1 MLACAASMAL
11 PACDLGSLGG
21 GIDWTGPN
29 YVCNG
34 YLLGLTADRPATLEM
49 RVGEQ
54 FEIVVQ
60 SGIPAQAGPQ
70 HKECPPRDLPRFFP
84 TIEWYYATASTP
96 FEVVG
101 VDGPTGLLPVR
112 PDSFFT
118 RTIAT
123 MSGPGPVRIA
133 LRGVRPG
140 VATLNIYG
148 HTESPTQDASG
159 LFFVY
164 SFQTAPVW
172 LQFRVLP

>member
-1 MLACAASMAL
+1 MAF

-21 GIDWTGPN
+21 GINWTGPN

-34 YLLGLTADRPATLEM
+34 YLLGLSADRSGTLEM
-49 RVGEQ
+49 HVGEQ
-54 FEIVVQ
+54 IEIVVQ
-60 SGIPAQAGPQ
+60 SGSPALAAPQ
-70 HKECPPRDLPRFFP
+70 HKECPPRELPRFFP
-84 TIEWYYATASTP
+84 TMEWYYATAGAP
-96 FEVVG
+96 FEFVG
-101 VDGPTGLLPVR
+101 VDGPTGLLSAR
-112 PDSFFT
+112 PDSYFT
-118 RTIAT
+118 RSIVT

-140 VATLNIYG
+140 LGTLNIHG

-159 LFFVY
+159 LFSVY